1 MPETPGHRPRGT
13 DGRPVLVTGATGQQ
27 GGATARAL
35 LAAGVPVRA
44 LVRDP
49 GSAQARSVAA
59 LGAETVAG
67 DLDDRDS
74 LVRAARGARA
84 VFSVQLPDPASGW
97 VDGEVAQGTNLIA
110 AARAAGV
117 PQFVHTSISGA
128 DARTLAPGWAE
139 GRWDATV
146 GPVLT
151 AKAAIQA
158 RVREAGFPRWTI
170 ICPGTF
176 MENFLPAN
184 RFLFP
189 RGIEGGLV
197 TLVKPATRLALV
209 AVADIGATAAAAIA
223 DPERFHRVEL
233 ELAGDH
239 LSMAEITRTLSEVLG
254 RRLEVPDMT
263 LEEARA
269 AGLHPTGAG
278 HDWMNAVPQVG
289 RPEHARALGLDVTS
303 FEKWTRGHAD
313 AFASAA

>member
-1 MPETPGHRPRGT
+1 MPKTPEHRPLST
-13 DGRPVLVTGATGQQ
+13 DDRPVLVTGATGQQ
-27 GGATARAL
+27 GGAAARAL
-35 LAAGVPVRA
+35 LAAGLPVRA

-49 GSAQARSVAA
+49 ESTPAKAVAA
-59 LGAETVAG
+59 LGAETVVG
-67 DLDDRDS
+67 DLDDRGS
-74 LVRAARGARA
+74 LARAAQGARA
-84 VFSVQLPDPASGW
+84 VFSVQRPDPASGG
-97 VDGEVAQGTNLIA
+97 VEGEVVQATNLIA
-110 AARAAGV
+110 AAQAAGV

-139 GRWDATV
+139 GRWEATV

-184 RFLFP
+184 RLLFP

-197 TLVKPATRLALV
+197 TVIKPATRLALV

-239 LSMAEITRTLSEVLG
+239 LSMAEITRVLSEVLG
-254 RRLEVPDMT
+254 LRLEVPDMT
-263 LEEARA
+263 LEEASA

-303 FEKWTRGHAD
+303 FEEWTRKHTA
-313 AFASAA
+313 AFTGV